1 MLDWELKK
9 PLLHAPVSFSL
20 LYDLNNVTISM
31 MDKKENIQKVSFV
44 GVMTL
49 IIRKK
54 RLLNITSNTHI
65 KHIYN
70 IDGKFYVYKKKFS
83 IVMRHDVT
91 FA

>member
-44 GVMTL
+44 VVMTL

-65 KHIYN
+65 LYN
-70 IDGKFYVYKKKFS
+70 SIDEKFIFICVNKEQFFDTHAS
-83 IVMRHDVT
+83 
-91 FA
+91 

>member
-44 GVMTL
+44 V
-49 IIRKK
+49 R
-54 RLLNITSNTHI
+54 NDPN
-65 KHIYN
+65 N
-70 IDGKFYVYKKKFS
+70 P
-83 IVMRHDVT
+83 
-91 FA
+91 